1 MESKNKKGYGYI
13 IELKVSK
20 RLKDTQREAEEAV
33 EQIKKME
40 YFQELKSRDVGSIEL
55 IGIAV
60 YKKKFKMVRERNR

>member
-60 YKKKFKMVRERNR
+60 SRRNLRW

>member
-20 RLKDTQREAEEAV
+20 RLKDTQRKAEEAV

-40 YFQELKSRDVGSIEL
+40 YFQELKNRDVGSIEL
-55 IGIAV
+55 IGIAF
-60 YKKKFKMVRERNR
+60 YKKKFKMVKERI